1 MSGIIA
7 DGTSGIVNIVLF
19 RALETVYNHTK
30 ALIYTFEEK
39 YEKNL
44 RRGTEN
50 KKNREKNSKGEK
62 EKILGKG
69 KLRPPGSQLFL
80 HLCNGGLAARR
91 LP

>member
-44 RRGTEN
+44 RRGTE
-50 KKNREKNSKGEK
+50 KKNREQNSKGEK
-62 EKILGKG
+62 KG
-69 KLRPPGSQLFL
+69 KRGVE
-80 HLCNGGLAARR
+80 GWEK
-91 LP
+91 

>member
-1 MSGIIA
+1 MGTYFLLIFILADPGFRQLVIRHMSGIIA

-50 KKNREKNSKGEK
+50 KKK
-62 EKILGKG
+62 
-69 KLRPPGSQLFL
+69 
-80 HLCNGGLAARR
+80 
-91 LP
+91 

>member
-19 RALETVYNHTK
+19 RALETVYNHTQ

-44 RRGTEN
+44 RRGTE
-50 KKNREKNSKGEK
+50 KKKK
-62 EKILGKG
+62 
-69 KLRPPGSQLFL
+69 
-80 HLCNGGLAARR
+80 
-91 LP
+91 

>member
-1 MSGIIA
+1 MVIRHMSGIIA

-44 RRGTEN
+44 RRGTKN
-50 KKNREKNSKGEK
+50 K
-62 EKILGKG
+62 
-69 KLRPPGSQLFL
+69 
-80 HLCNGGLAARR
+80 
-91 LP
+91 

>member
-19 RALETVYNHTK
+19 RALETVITTQK

-39 YEKNL
+39 YENNL

-50 KKNREKNSKGEK
+50 KKK
-62 EKILGKG
+62 
-69 KLRPPGSQLFL
+69 
-80 HLCNGGLAARR
+80 
-91 LP
+91 

>member
-1 MSGIIA
+1 MVIRHLSGIIA

-19 RALETVYNHTK
+19 RALETVYTTQK

-50 KKNREKNSKGEK
+50 KKK
-62 EKILGKG
+62 
-69 KLRPPGSQLFL
+69 
-80 HLCNGGLAARR
+80 
-91 LP
+91 

>member
-1 MSGIIA
+1 MVIRHMSGIIA

-50 KKNREKNSKGEK
+50 KKNRE
-62 EKILGKG
+62 
-69 KLRPPGSQLFL
+69 
-80 HLCNGGLAARR
+80 
-91 LP
+91 

>member
-19 RALETVYNHTK
+19 RALETVYTTQK

-50 KKNREKNSKGEK
+50 KKNRGKKSKGEK
-62 EKILGKG
+62 KKILGKG
-69 KLRPPGSQLFL
+69 KPRPRTPSPP
-80 HLCNGGLAARR
+80 A
-91 LP
+91 

>member
-1 MSGIIA
+1 MVIRHMSGIIA

-50 KKNREKNSKGEK
+50 KKK
-62 EKILGKG
+62 
-69 KLRPPGSQLFL
+69 
-80 HLCNGGLAARR
+80 
-91 LP
+91 